1 MQRIKNPMGLF
12 FIYLGLSLFI
22 LYSIGPFIWTA
33 LQSLKTVK
41 QATARTPLFIFEP
54 TFKNYSDLWLRS
66 TEGNLGRVALVLIVI
81 LLALIFIGIFARRLP
96 LPTRAIY
103 GGIIGVIILILWAL
117 PRFVDTGQFYDYFLN
132 TIIVTVG
139 VVIISISIG
148 CLAGYALARY
158 NGIEGVVILIAAL
171 AFRSLPSMGLLLP
184 FYWLGRASG
193 LVDSYFLVILVLVAK
208 NQPFTIWLLSRFFMN
223 IPREIEE
230 SAMIDG
236 ANRLTAFIKVII
248 PIMWPGIISTA
259 LFTVLLAYHEFL
271 LVRLLTTVNWTLP
284 VAISTYAGGEDPG
297 QITLAAA
304 AAVSTT
310 IPIIFVILFF
320 QKQLVKGMTG
330 GAVKG

>member
-54 TFKNYSDLWLRS
+54 MFKNYSDLWLRS

-81 LLALIFIGIFARRLP
+81 LVALIFIGIFARRLP

-103 GGIIGVIILILWAL
+103 GGIIGVIILILWAF

-193 LVDSYFLVILVLVAK
+193 LVDSYVLVILVLVAK

-223 IPREIEE
+223 IPREIESKWFKVRRLDVPCQPHMVWL
-230 SAMIDG
+230 SAERVRRIEAIVTG
-236 ANRLTAFIKVII
+236 RVLALT
-248 PIMWPGIISTA
+248 
-259 LFTVLLAYHEFL
+259 LL
-271 LVRLLTTVNWTLP
+271 LVVGCSVEQMSPEEIEVGRLFNATRPRPASALGS
-284 VAISTYAGGEDPG
+284 AR
-297 QITLAAA
+297 
-304 AAVSTT
+304 
-310 IPIIFVILFF
+310 
-320 QKQLVKGMTG
+320 
-330 GAVKG
+330 